1 MTPLDRLK
9 RASIAI
15 MRHDKF
21 CAFSGVV
28 AYCKVEL
35 TDGIRTACTDGRT
48 IMYNPSF
55 VDSLTDPELRFLV
68 MHEATHVAYRHLTT
82 WRALWD
88 KNPKLT
94 NIAADHFVNLAL
106 VDTDNGGGFVTMPKI
121 GIQPE
126 PRFRGK
132 SVQEIFN
139 ILLNEQ
145 NSQDQDSQD
154 SQDGEGKGKGSGEG
168 IDEHDFEGASQ
179 QTAEE
184 SKQQAE
190 EIQRALRQGEIVAKR
205 RGQGKGASSALI
217 GDLLAPKLDWRQLL
231 RDFVQE
237 TCAGRDESTWSRP
250 NRRYIGNDIYM
261 PSMQSTTM
269 GELAVVIDTSGSCFS
284 GSVITSFVSELAS
297 IIESVRPERVRV
309 LYCDAAVHGEQVFDD
324 GQFSVTQLKV
334 KGGGGT
340 DLTTAFEYIRTKR
353 YQPQA
358 AIVFTDG
365 ETPYGT
371 APGYPVLWAMT
382 GSITAPYGTTI
393 KLD

>member
-1 MTPLDRLK
+1 MNTLDRIK
-9 RASIAI
+9 KAHISI

-21 CAFSGVV
+21 CAFSGIV
-28 AYCKVEL
+28 ACGKVAVRE
-35 TDGIRTACTDGRT
+35 DVPTAYTNGWDVTYGEA
-48 IMYNPSF
+48 F
-55 VDSLTDPELRFLV
+55 AQSLTEPELRFVVL
-68 MHEATHVAYRHLTT
+68 HEALHKAYRHLTT

-106 VDTDNGGGFVTMPKI
+106 VDTDNGGGFITMPKI

-145 NSQDQDSQD
+145 NNQD
-154 SQDGEGKGKGSGEG
+154 SQDGEGEGNGSGDG

-184 SKQQAE
+184 SQQQAE

-237 TCAGRDESTWSRP
+237 TCSGRDESTWSRP

-324 GQFSVTQLKV
+324 GKFSVTQLKV

-340 DLTTAFEYIRTKR
+340 DLTTAFEYIRAKR

-393 KLD
+393 KLDA